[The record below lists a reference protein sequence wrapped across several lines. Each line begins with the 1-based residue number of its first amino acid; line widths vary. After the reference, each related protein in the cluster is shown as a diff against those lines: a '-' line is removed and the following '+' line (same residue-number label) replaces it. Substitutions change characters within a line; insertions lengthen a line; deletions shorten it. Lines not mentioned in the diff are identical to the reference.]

1 MNYLEK
7 RIIEEGKVIG
17 DDILKVSSFL
27 NQQVD
32 IKLMQKIGKDIA
44 KYFKDKN
51 ITKIVTIET
60 SGIAPAIFVAKELNV
75 PMVIFK
81 KENSKTLNSDL
92 YVTKVKSFTK
102 NNIYNLVVSKEFICN
117 NDSILIV
124 DDFLAAGEAAT
135 GVIKIL
141 KMANAKVAGIGIVI
155 EKSFQPG
162 REKLEK
168 ENIDVYSV
176 ARIKKLSNTNIEFL

>member
-7 RIIEEGKVIG
+7 RIIKEGKVIG

-32 IKLMQKIGKDIA
+32 IKLMQKIGKDLA
-44 KYFKDKN
+44 KHFKDKD
-51 ITKIVTIET
+51 ITKIVTIEV
-60 SGIAPAIFVAKELNV
+60 SGISPAIFVAKELNV

-102 NNIYNLVVSKEFICN
+102 NNVYNLVVSKEFICN
-117 NDSILIV
+117 NDNILVI
-124 DDFLAAGEAAT
+124 DDFLAVGEAAT

-141 KMANAKVAGIGIVI
+141 KKAKAKVAGVGIVI

-162 REKLEK
+162 RKKLEK
-168 ENIDVYSV
+168 LGIDVYSI
-176 ARIKKLSNTNIEFL
+176 ARIKHLASDKIEFL